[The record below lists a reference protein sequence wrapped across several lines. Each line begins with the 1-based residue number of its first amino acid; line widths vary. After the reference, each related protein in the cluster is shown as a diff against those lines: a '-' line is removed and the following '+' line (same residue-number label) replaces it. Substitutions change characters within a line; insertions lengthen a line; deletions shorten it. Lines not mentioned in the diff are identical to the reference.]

1 MALKAIEVRI
11 LGCLLEKEATTP
23 EQYPLS
29 INSLVLACN
38 QKTNRDPVTDYH
50 EQDVNEALQWLR
62 DKGLVRSFRGANERA
77 VKHQH
82 KLHEAF
88 QLGKKDFAVLAVLL
102 LRGPQT
108 PGELRARTE
117 RYVHF
122 TDVTE
127 VEATLQKLAEHT
139 PPLAENLG
147 RGPGQSQDRWVQTL
161 GVREEQQRPRVR
173 GTPAT
178 TARVSANS
186 EIAELQAEID
196 ALKALVHELFAHLGL
211 ELPAEDEQQ

>member
-1 MALKAIEVRI
+1 MALKDIEVRI

-23 EQYPLS
+23 DQYPLS

-38 QKTNRDPVTDYH
+38 QKTNREPVTNYH
-50 EQDVNEALQWLR
+50 EQEVNEALQWLR
-62 DKGLVRSFRGANERA
+62 DKGLVRSFRGATERA

-82 KLHEAF
+82 KLNEAF
-88 QLGKKDFAVLAVLL
+88 QLDKKGFAILAVLL

-122 TDVTE
+122 ADVAE
-127 VEATLQKLAEHT
+127 VELALQGLAAHT

-161 GVREEQQRPRVR
+161 GLREAQQRPRVR
-173 GTPAT
+173 AAPSPSGRGASGE
-178 TARVSANS
+178 V
-186 EIAELQAEID
+186 AELHAELD
-196 ALKALVHELFAHLGL
+196 ALRALVHRLYDHLGL
-211 ELPAEDEQQ
+211 KLPEADD